1 MKLRKVLF
9 RIFLAVFI
17 VALACIIGILIR
29 DHKQNVKDQ
38 NLREKAA
45 VTSEND
51 TEVSAEAEEDTTV
64 QIPVDFA
71 TLQEENP
78 DIYAWIRIA
87 DTPVDYPILQSKID
101 DDYYMTHTVDDK
113 EGLPGAIMTEYSYNP
128 DAFESDAVTVVYG
141 HNMLNDS
148 FFSRLKDYQD
158 ETFRNEH
165 SYIEI
170 YTPEHIYKY
179 RVFAAVTYDNRHIL
193 YNYNCRTKEG
203 YQAFL
208 DSLSEVRIMPTW
220 IEDSL
225 PVTTDDRMIVLST
238 CNGNHD
244 QRFLICA
251 VLTEEQ

>member
-1 MKLRKVLF
+1 M
-9 RIFLAVFI
+9 
-17 VALACIIGILIR
+17 R
-29 DHKQNVKDQ
+29 DHIQKDKDRK
-38 NLREKAA
+38 LREKAA
-45 VTSEND
+45 VSVQKEP
-51 TEVSAEAEEDTTV
+51 EVSAEPEETPV
-64 QIPVDFA
+64 QIPVDFSV
-71 TLQEENP
+71 LQAENP

-87 DTPVDYPILQSKID
+87 DTPVDYPILQSKVD
-101 DDYYMTHTVDDK
+101 DDYYMDHTVDDK

-128 DAFESDAVTVVYG
+128 EPFESDAVTVVYG

-158 ETFRNEH
+158 ETFRQEH
-165 SYIEI
+165 PYIEI

-220 IEDSL
+220 IEDPL

-244 QRFLICA
+244 ERFLICA

>member
-1 MKLRKVLF
+1 MHGSTLRYT
-9 RIFLAVFI
+9 
-17 VALACIIGILIR
+17 G
-29 DHKQNVKDQ
+29 
-38 NLREKAA
+38 
-45 VTSEND
+45 
-51 TEVSAEAEEDTTV
+51 
-64 QIPVDFA
+64 
-71 TLQEENP
+71 
-78 DIYAWIRIA
+78 
-87 DTPVDYPILQSKID
+87 DYPILQSKVD
-101 DDYYMTHTVDDK
+101 DDYYMDHTVDDK

-128 DAFESDAVTVVYG
+128 DPFESDAVTVVYG

-158 ETFRNEH
+158 ETFRQEH
-165 SYIEI
+165 PYIEI

-220 IEDSL
+220 IEDPL

-244 QRFLICA
+244 ERFLICA
-251 VLTEEQ
+251 VLTGNNNFYEKRIKKTYPVHRCCYTGSSGSCDRSVCAASQTAAGKGTSAGGIHFPGRRQYH

>member
-1 MKLRKVLF
+1 M
-9 RIFLAVFI
+9 
-17 VALACIIGILIR
+17 
-29 DHKQNVKDQ
+29 
-38 NLREKAA
+38 
-45 VTSEND
+45 
-51 TEVSAEAEEDTTV
+51 
-64 QIPVDFA
+64 
-71 TLQEENP
+71 
-78 DIYAWIRIA
+78 
-87 DTPVDYPILQSKID
+87 D
-101 DDYYMTHTVDDK
+101 DDYYMDHTVDDK

-128 DAFESDAVTVVYG
+128 EPFESDAVTVVYG

-158 ETFRNEH
+158 ETFRQEH
-165 SYIEI
+165 PYIEI
-170 YTPEHIYKY
+170 YTLEHIYKY

-208 DSLSEVRIMPTW
+208 DSLSEVRLMPTW
-220 IEDSL
+220 IEDPL

-244 QRFLICA
+244 ERFLICA

>member
-17 VALACIIGILIR
+17 VAVACIIGILVR

-38 NLREKAA
+38 NLRDKAA

-51 TEVSAEAEEDTTV
+51 TEMSVDAEENTTI

-87 DTPVDYPILQSKID
+87 DTPIDYPILQSKID
-101 DDYYMTHTVDDK
+101 DDYYMDHTVDDK

-141 HNMLNDS
+141 HNITDL
-148 FFSRLKDYQD
+148 L
-158 ETFRNEH
+158 H
-165 SYIEI
+165 
-170 YTPEHIYKY
+170 YKY
-179 RVFAAVTYDNRHIL
+179 ISIQRESYSQVFSSE
-193 YNYNCRTKEG
+193 KEMV
-203 YQAFL
+203 
-208 DSLSEVRIMPTW
+208 E
-220 IEDSL
+220 EDELFRLADLNVFPKS
-225 PVTTDDRMIVLST
+225 
-238 CNGNHD
+238 
-244 QRFLICA
+244 
-251 VLTEEQ
+251 

>member
-1 MKLRKVLF
+1 MKQKNLLF
-9 RIFLAVFI
+9 RIFLVIFLVAV
-17 VALACIIGILIR
+17 AGIIGLLVR
-29 DHKQNVKDQ
+29 DHIQKDKDQ
-38 NLREKAA
+38 KLREKAA
-45 VTSEND
+45 VSVQEEP
-51 TEVSAEAEEDTTV
+51 EVSAEPEETPV
-64 QIPVDFA
+64 QIPVDFSV
-71 TLQEENP
+71 LQAENP

-87 DTPVDYPILQSKID
+87 DTPVDYPILQSKVD
-101 DDYYMTHTVDDK
+101 DDYYMDHTVDDK
-113 EGLPGAIMTEYSYNP
+113 EGLPGAIMTEYSYDP
-128 DAFESDAVTVVYG
+128 EPFESDAVTVVYG

-158 ETFRNEH
+158 ETFRQEH
-165 SYIEI
+165 PYIEI

-220 IEDSL
+220 IEDPL

-244 QRFLICA
+244 ERFLICA